1 MFKPMMIV
9 LCLSCPLLA
18 QAEDPPRLPPPDST
32 AEAWLRVQASN
43 QQASPKTQ
51 KQSATERELSLQRWL
66 DSYKYPIP
74 DAFRYQSMST
84 TGN

>member
-18 QAEDPPRLPPPDST
+18 QAEDLPRLPPPDST

>member
-1 MFKPMMIV
+1 MFKPMMVV

-18 QAEDPPRLPPPDST
+18 QAEDPPRRPPPET
-32 AEAWLRVQASN
+32 AAEAWLRVQASN
-43 QQASPKTQ
+43 QQASPKPQ
-51 KQSATERELSLQRWL
+51 RQSAKERELSLQRWL

>member
-18 QAEDPPRLPPPDST
+18 QAEDPPRLPPPDSA

-43 QQASPKTQ
+43 QQASPKMQ

-74 DAFRYQSMST
+74 DVFRYQSMST

>member
-9 LCLSCPLLA
+9 LCLSWPLLA
-18 QAEDPPRLPPPDST
+18 QAEDLPRLPPPDST